1 MKQKNKAVTLHEV
14 RLLFENKFPELLAG
28 AVDSPDEA
36 SFRQKIDAY
45 LSDASWNAEGVRV
58 VRRLLEYDG
67 RVVHELSVGE
77 DVKVETLALLWRFLS
92 GRIGEDEISLDFA
105 LELYHQFSRLHDGP
119 SGVPEK
125 EDVLRWMRRWPDGL
139 NEQVRA
145 IREAN
150 KERIMALLVRKIEHR
165 PASSGRYVFPEGC
178 SEAEKLGWVRRWWGE
193 ARFHL
198 SMAVKSA
205 AELNRMLDGTLSGET
220 LRIYQQAQE
229 KGIPVFVTPYYLSLL
244 NPTGKGYDDA
254 AIRSYV
260 IYSSRLVETFGGI
273 RAWERE
279 DIVEEG
285 KPNVAGWLLPG
296 GHNIHRRYPE
306 VAILIPDTMGRACGG
321 LCASCQRMYDF
332 QSRRL
337 NFELEKLKPKENW
350 NTRLRKLMDYFEHDT
365 QIRDILIT
373 GGDALMSRNATLR
386 NILDAVCKMAVRKR
400 QANLSRPDGEKYAE
414 LQRVR
419 LGTRL
424 PVYLPMRVDDELLDI
439 LRDFRQKAAE
449 AGITQLFVQTHFQSP
464 LEVTPESR
472 EAIRRILSTGWAVT
486 NQLVY
491 NVAASRR
498 GHTAKL
504 RKVLNSLGVICYYTF
519 TVKGFEEN
527 YEVFAPNA
535 RSLQESAE
543 EKAWGRLAPEAEHDF
558 LEILDGAPNKAVAV
572 RQFCA
577 AHDVPFLATD
587 RSVLNLPGIGKSM
600 SFALVGVDAKGRR
613 ILRFD
618 HDRTRRHSPIID
630 RVHEVYIRENKPV
643 YRYLLQLQ
651 DMGEDMGEYETLWA
665 YTEGETE
672 RRFPFFEYPVP
683 DFSVTSRY
691 TNLDVGEDEVRD
703 LRPDW

>member
-67 RVVHELSVGE
+67 RVIHELSVGE

-92 GRIGEDEISLDFA
+92 GRIGEDEISPDFA

-178 SEAEKLGWVRRWWGE
+178 SQAEKLGWVSRWWGE

-205 AELNRMLDGTLSGET
+205 TELNRMLDGTLSGET

-439 LRDFRQKAAE
+439 LRDFRQKAVE

-558 LEILDGAPNKAVAV
+558 LESLDGAPNKAVAV

>member
-67 RVVHELSVGE
+67 RVIHELSVGE

-92 GRIGEDEISLDFA
+92 GRIGEDEISPDFA

-178 SEAEKLGWVRRWWGE
+178 SEAEKLGWVSRWWGE

-205 AELNRMLDGTLSGET
+205 TELNRMLDGTLSGET

-439 LRDFRQKAAE
+439 LRDFRQKAVE

-558 LEILDGAPNKAVAV
+558 LESLDGAPNKAVAV

-618 HDRTRRHSPIID
+618 HDRTRRHSPIIY

>member
-28 AVDSPDEA
+28 AVDSPDEV

-92 GRIGEDEISLDFA
+92 GRIREDEISLDFA

-205 AELNRMLDGTLSGET
+205 TELNRMLDGTLSGET

-630 RVHEVYIRENKPV
+630 CVHEVYIRENKPV